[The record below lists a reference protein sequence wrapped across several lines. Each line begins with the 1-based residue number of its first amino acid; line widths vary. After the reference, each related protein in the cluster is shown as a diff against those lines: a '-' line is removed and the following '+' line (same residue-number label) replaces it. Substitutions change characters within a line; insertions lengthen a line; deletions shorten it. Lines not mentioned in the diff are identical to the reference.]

1 MFQQKFFPSFSPVGK
16 MARNAKMITNKMYVA
31 VARNTNN
38 IYVKSIV
45 ITDRI
50 PDNDD
55 GDAELARYVINEAV
69 NRKIVLNLFDSHFD
83 ADSCRIEQAVSPFL
97 NDRYVCKSRSAKL
110 AIDLEECVIEI
121 KYTSDKARDVKE
133 FINKLENELNKI
145 MRHKLPYSLSII

>member
-1 MFQQKFFPSFSPVGK
+1 MGK
-16 MARNAKMITNKMYVA
+16 MARSTKMIKLYVA
-31 VARNTNN
+31 VARNASGV
-38 IYVKSIV
+38 YAKSIV
-45 ITDRI
+45 LTDRI

-55 GDAELARYVINEAV
+55 GDKELARYVINEAV

-121 KYTSDKARDVKE
+121 KYALDKAGDVKE

-145 MRHKLPYSLSII
+145 MRHKIPYSTAII

>member
-1 MFQQKFFPSFSPVGK
+1 
-16 MARNAKMITNKMYVA
+16 MARGNKMITNKLYVG
-31 VARNTNN
+31 VARNTNS

-45 ITDRI
+45 LTDRI

-55 GDAELARYVINEAV
+55 KDVELARYVINEAV
-69 NRKIVLNLFDSHFD
+69 NRKIVLNLFDSHFN
-83 ADSCRIEQAVSPFL
+83 ADSCRTEWAVSPFQ
-97 NDRYVCKSRSAKL
+97 NDKYICKAKNVRL

-121 KYTSDKARDVKE
+121 KYALDKTRVKE